1 MYRKIIVGH
10 DLDDGG
16 DDALALG
23 RQFAEA
29 GDAELVVAG
38 VVPFGVLPRGFEWRD
53 EEEEVVAKIEGLAEA
68 AGAKPE
74 AVPSTS
80 PAGGL
85 HDLAEETGAD
95 LIVIGS
101 SRHSSAHQV
110 LAGNV
115 GLGLLYGSPCAVAI
129 APRDYRQR
137 AGEALRVIAVGFDG
151 SEVSSLALQVAA
163 ELASEH
169 QANLKILAVAEPPP
183 IVYGKGSGARSGW
196 SELRE
201 AIEEQLRSQ
210 LDDAVASI
218 PEEVVTEVSL
228 VSGDPA
234 EMLADAGRA
243 PGTLL
248 VLGSRAYGP
257 ARRVLLGSVSA
268 ALVKAAPCPL
278 LVHPRGVSVEART
291 AHSAEAATGS

>member
-10 DLDDGG
+10 DLHDGG
-16 DDALALG
+16 DDAVALG
-23 RQFAEA
+23 RQLAEA
-29 GDAELVVAG
+29 GGAELVVAG
-38 VVPFGVLPRGFEWRD
+38 VVPFGVLPHGFEWRD

-74 AVPSTS
+74 AVPSKS
-80 PAGGL
+80 PARGL

-137 AGEALRVIAVGFDG
+137 AGEPLRVTAVGFDG
-151 SEVSSLALQVAA
+151 SGESRLALQVAA

-169 QANLKILAVAEPPP
+169 QANLKILAVAELPP
-183 IVYGKGSGARSGW
+183 IVYGKGAGARSW

-201 AIEEQLRSQ
+201 AIEEQLRGQ

-218 PEEVVTEVSL
+218 PEEVVTEVGL

-234 EMLADAGRA
+234 ETLADAGRA
-243 PGTLL
+243 PGTML

-291 AHSAEAATGS
+291 AQSAEAATGA